1 MAQQAIR
8 KMKRK
13 QGRANPLLKGLAAA
27 VGFTLIA
34 VVVFALIIGFTHL
47 SDGVIR
53 IVNQLIKVAAIFV
66 GVWAAVPRGSERAI
80 GTGILIGLVYMG
92 LGAALYALFAGS
104 QLTVLTYGLDVL
116 MGIAAGGLSGMIVGS
131 LQGK

>member
-1 MAQQAIR
+1 M
-8 KMKRK
+8 
-13 QGRANPLLKGLAAA
+13 
-27 VGFTLIA
+27 
-34 VVVFALIIGFTHL
+34 
-47 SDGVIR
+47 
-53 IVNQLIKVAAIFV
+53 
-66 GVWAAVPRGSERAI
+66 PRGSERAI